1 MLQAAQSRSDPSFRR
16 WAVQFLILFGLL
28 CFPVILPRFS
38 GYRVIWLVFV
48 FLLALVSMV
57 LAIPFTWL
65 EKKMA
70 IATGNWIENSSLRA
84 IAGLGLCSAA
94 AAVFFRLIALHND
107 IIFLLVAIPA
117 LLAVWFALHYW
128 RDLFRLIAD
137 KLHWS
142 ARTCRVIGLLVMV
155 ASLASGHFLGGPLG
169 FFASFVCFLAAIG
182 CFPPRTCRYR
192 AIPSVEK

>member
-1 MLQAAQSRSDPSFRR
+1 MLQADQARLGSSFRR

-28 CFPVILPRFS
+28 CVPVMLPRFS
-38 GYRVIWLVFV
+38 GYRVIWLILVFV
-48 FLLALVSMV
+48 VALVSMV
-57 LAIPFTWL
+57 LAVPFTWL

-70 IATGNWIENSSLRA
+70 ITTDQWIENPFLRA
-84 IAGLGLCSAA
+84 IAGLALCFAVA
-94 AAVFFRLIALHND
+94 VVFFRLIALHND

-128 RDLFRLIAD
+128 RDVFRLIAD

-142 ARTCRVIGLLVMV
+142 ARTCRVIGLSILT
-155 ASLASGHFLGGPLG
+155 AGLASGHFLRGPLG
-169 FFASFVCFLAAIG
+169 FFASFVCFLAALG